1 MLVPGVLY
9 HIYNRGNNSE
19 RLFREVENYRY
30 FLERYWYYL
39 ADQVDT
45 YVYCLMPTHFHFL
58 ICVKGASTQ
67 EQPVAGKLT
76 STEKAFRDF
85 FISYAKSFNKRYRRT
100 GSLFEYKFKRK
111 PVTHSDH
118 LLRLIVYIHGNPVK
132 AGLCD
137 DLASWKFSSY
147 STLLKDR
154 TTAIKRE
161 EVLGWFDG
169 HEEFVAFHQAYFEE
183 VYSTDNRNFK
193 SLQDL

>member
-9 HIYNRGNNSE
+9 HIYNRGNNRE
-19 RLFREVENYRY
+19 RLFREAENYRY
-30 FLERYWYYL
+30 FPKRYSHYL
-39 ADQVDT
+39 ADEVDT

-58 ICVKGASTQ
+58 ISVKD
-67 EQPVAGKLT
+67 T
-76 STEKAFRDF
+76 STPAQPAAGNLTPVEKGFRDF

-111 PVTHSDH
+111 PVTQSDH

-147 STLLKDR
+147 STL
-154 TTAIKRE
+154 
-161 EVLGWFDG
+161 
-169 HEEFVAFHQAYFEE
+169 
-183 VYSTDNRNFK
+183 
-193 SLQDL
+193 